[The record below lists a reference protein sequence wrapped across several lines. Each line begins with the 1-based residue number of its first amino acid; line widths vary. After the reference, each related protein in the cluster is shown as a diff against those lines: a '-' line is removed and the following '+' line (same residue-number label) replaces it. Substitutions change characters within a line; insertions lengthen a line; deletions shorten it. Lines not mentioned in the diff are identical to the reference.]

1 MTGKK
6 HDQKSISRDSLEVNS
21 VDSLESNDNSD
32 DSIQVLND
40 SLGKDIFY
48 KVESFSWKTKSHK
61 DHLEFCLPN
70 TRLLSKEDLNRKR
83 DISVILLIQ
92 TTSAGMK

>member
-48 KVESFSWKTKSHK
+48 KVESFS
-61 DHLEFCLPN
+61 
-70 TRLLSKEDLNRKR
+70 
-83 DISVILLIQ
+83 
-92 TTSAGMK
+92 

>member
-48 KVESFSWKTKSHK
+48 KVFLIWYFIENLNSVNDIDNSYIQIL
-61 DHLEFCLPN
+61 D
-70 TRLLSKEDLNRKR
+70 EDLEK
-83 DISVILLIQ
+83 
-92 TTSAGMK
+92 A